1 MKISSLQSLFTL
13 SSFASAWPTALE
25 SRALPPD
32 QLRRVLLRSNLLAKA
47 QTLEGFAYSN
57 PERNRVFGG
66 PGHNATVNYLYDQ
79 IAALSSYY
87 DVEYQPFVELYTA
100 GNATVSVNGADQA
113 AQLFTYS
120 PSGKFTESLV
130 VVANLGCNASDYP
143 ALSGK
148 IALISRGSCEFGL
161 KSALAGAAG
170 ADAAIIYDN
179 INETSFAGTLGAPP
193 RPEGPYVPTAGIS
206 QVNGLALKNA
216 IGGGAT
222 VTADVNIVSVMENRT
237 TYNVIAQT
245 KGGDPDN
252 VLVLTAHTDSVEAGP
267 GINDNGS
274 GTIGILEVALQ
285 LAKFS
290 VNNAIRFV
298 WVSAEEFGL
307 LGSKYY
313 VSTLSAAQKSQIRL
327 NLNFDMIASPNYKY
341 GIYDGDGSTFNVTG
355 APGSAEAEKLFQD
368 YFTNEAHLAYVPDK
382 FDGRSDYAPFA
393 DAGIAAGGLF
403 TGAEGIKTAEE
414 QQLFGGQAGVAY
426 DVNYHGAGDNVQNL
440 NLDAFLQNAKAIA
453 HAVAVYGRS
462 FETLPL
468 RDEGLR
474 RRREVGR
481 KGQEIR
487 GKGRFDRFWSSEG
500 GVLELIRR
508 LAVDHPRVGITSMPP
523 AEALHLIVLT
533 RPPPKPVIHPV
544 ENDSYIPFLFL
555 ESIMSDAL
563 NQALQDLKSKNEE
576 VRTKAAHDVYAGVVA
591 AAREQA
597 PEAFQAT
604 YSLVNHRLSQLING
618 SDPYE
623 RIGGI
628 LAVEQLINFDGDDPA
643 QKTTRFAGY
652 LKSGLRANDNN
663 VLIYAARAL
672 GRLAVPGGAL
682 TAELV
687 ESEVKS
693 ALEWLQIDRQ
703 ENRRFAAVLV
713 IRDLARSS
721 PTLLYAF
728 VPQVLDCIWVAVR
741 DQKVLI
747 RETAAEAVGA
757 CFDIILT
764 RDTGL
769 RDLWHGRMYDE
780 TLQGFKSSSIE
791 YTHGSLL
798 ILRELLQ
805 KGGMFMRDRR
815 YRDACEIIL
824 RLKDH
829 KEPRIRSQV
838 VSTIP
843 LLAVY
848 SPMEFA
854 QNYLHKFMIYL
865 QGQLKKDKER
875 NTALIAIGKIAH
887 AVTSAIAPYLDGII
901 VFVREALSVKARNR
915 VGIDEAPVFQCI
927 SMLAIA
933 VGQTL
938 SKYMEALM
946 DPMFAC
952 GLSQSLTQA
961 LVDMAHYI
969 PPIKPMI
976 QDKLLD
982 LLSIVL
988 CGRPFKPLGCPD
1000 SKTPPI
1006 PAFAKDYNMS
1016 LADHKDSEIALALDT
1031 LGSFDFRGHQLN
1043 EFVRDVAIRYVEN
1056 NNPRIRKAAA
1066 LTCCQ
1071 IYTQDPIIR
1080 QTSSHAIRTVAQ
1092 VVEKLLV
1099 LGVADP
1105 VPDIRKTVLRS
1116 LDSKF
1121 NQQLATPG
1129 NIRSAF
1135 LAINDTDLEV
1145 REAAITII
1153 GRLTEINP
1161 AFIFPPLRKLLVNLM
1176 SGIKSSKDPKFE
1188 EDAARL
1194 ISIFI
1199 ANCSRIVKP
1208 YVSPLVN
1215 TLLPNTTAPNVAV
1228 ASTSIKAIGE
1238 LATVGGADVVQYI
1251 STLMPIIIGALQDL
1265 SSTTKRDAALHTLGQ
1280 LASSSGYVIQPYL
1293 DYPHLLDLLINIIK
1307 SEPQGSLRKETIK
1320 LLGTL
1325 GALDPYKNQQIME
1338 TSPEVR
1344 LRKESQAVSDV
1355 ALIMQGLTPNSEEY
1369 YPTVVFNTLLQ
1380 HMLKDASL
1388 SQYHTG
1394 VIDAIVTTFK
1404 TLGLKCV
1411 PFLGQIVPSFVAVV
1425 RSAPQNRLESYFNQI
1440 MILVKIVKK
1449 HIRPYGAALIGLVYD
1464 FFSTTVQI
1472 QYTVLSLVEALSRS
1486 LEHEFAGYIPKI
1498 LPIMLDV
1505 FEKDTTNRR
1514 IQSEKVLHTILVIGP
1529 SAEFFMH
1536 LIIPSLTQ
1544 LFQNQTHPV
1553 SIRKSAIDTIGKIS
1567 RNVNISDYAST
1578 IILNLVDIL
1587 GAPQQV
1593 LRQAALDCISAY
1605 IFQLGQDFLC
1615 YSITVKKALVASHL
1629 SHHNYDVLVSKLQ
1642 KGEDLPENLSPDE
1655 NYSAPRDDSTL
1666 TDAVQK
1672 KLPVNQEHLKAAFE
1686 ASGKSTHEDWL
1697 EWMRRFSVEL
1707 LKESPSHALR
1717 ACANLAGVYQPL
1729 AKDLFNAAFISCWTE
1744 LFEGYQDDLIK
1755 SLENAITSPNIP
1767 PEILQVLL
1775 NLAEFM
1781 EHDDKA
1787 LPIDIRVL
1795 GAHAAKCHAFAKA
1808 LHYKELEF
1816 EEEKTPSTVEAL
1828 ISINNQLQQSD
1839 AAVGILRNAQKY
1851 RDFDLKETWFEKLQ
1865 RWDEALSA
1873 YQRREMEDPRSF
1885 EVTMGKMRCLH
1896 ALGEW
1901 EILSDLA
1908 QQKWSLSSIDHKRAI
1923 APLAAAAAWGQKKW
1937 ELMDNYIHEM
1947 KGQSP
1952 DRSFFSAILAIQRNQ
1967 FVDAYGHIEKA
1978 REGLDTE
1985 LSALLGE
1992 SYDRAYQVVVRVQ
2005 MLAELEEIIA
2015 YKKSEGDLEKQAGM
2029 RQTWTTRLKGC
2040 QRNVEVW
2047 QRMLKVRALVVSP
2060 KENVEMW
2067 IKFANLCRKSGRI
2080 GLAEK
2085 SLQSLHKSNV
2095 EPNANALIGTSGVPE
2110 ILYAML
2116 KYQWSSGPHQHQTAL
2131 DRLQAF
2137 TAELAYQLSGHEE
2150 QMRELSLSR
2159 NPGRAMMEQPLT
2171 ELGNPPVAR
2180 PPLVDTT
2187 AIRTLLAKCY
2197 LKAGEWMTVLKKGDW
2212 SLDHVHDIIDA
2223 YENATKN
2230 NKTWYKAWHAWAL
2243 ANFEVVTAITSQANR
2258 ETAALPQD
2266 TIQDHVVPAVQGF
2279 FQSIA
2284 LSSNS
2289 ALQDTLRL
2297 LTLWFAHG
2305 GEAQVN
2311 LAVTEGFN
2319 SVSVDTWLEVIPQ
2332 LIARINQPNTVVR
2345 KSIHQLLKEVGKAH
2359 PQALVYPLTV
2369 AMKSN
2374 VTRRSASAGEIME
2387 NMKTHS
2393 PNLVEQADLVSQEL
2407 IRVAVLWHELWHEG
2421 LEEASRLYFGDNDIE
2436 GMFNTLEPL
2445 HDLVDKGAD
2454 TLREISFVQAFGR
2467 DLHEARDWC
2476 VAFRNSNEIGDLNQA
2491 WDLYYSVFRRIA
2503 RQLPHLM
2510 QLELTFVSP
2519 KLKEVKNLE
2528 LAVPGTYQSGK
2539 PVVRIMEFEPIFNVI
2554 PSKQRPRKMAL
2565 VGSDGALYTFVLK
2578 GHEDIR
2584 QDERVMQLFGLVNT
2598 LLNGDSES
2606 FKRHLNIQRFPA
2618 IPLSQS
2624 SGLLGWV
2631 PNSDTL
2637 HNLIKDY
2644 RENRRI
2650 LLNIEHRIMLQ
2661 MAPDYDNLTL
2671 MQKVEVFSYAMDN
2684 TTGKDLYR
2692 VLWLKS
2698 KSSESWLQRRTNYTR
2713 SLAVMSM
2720 VGYIL
2725 GLGDRHPSN
2734 LMLDRITGK
2743 IIHIDFGDCFEV
2755 AMHREKYP
2763 ERVPFRLTRMLTFAM
2778 EVSNIDGSFKL
2789 SSEAVMRVIRDNKES
2804 LMAVLEA
2811 FIHDPLLNW
2820 RLGNR
2825 ESPPEP
2831 SFPSERRQSIV
2842 GELEQAQQQRLSNGG
2857 SYRARRI
2864 SALTEGDVDPQRA
2877 DENREVQNARA
2888 IQVLARVKEKLTG
2901 RDFKKDEELNV
2912 EDQVQKLIRQA
2923 TSVENLCQHY
2933 IGWCSFW

>member
-1 MKISSLQSLFTL
+1 MSESLNRSLQ
-13 SSFASAWPTALE
+13 E
-25 SRALPPD
+25 
-32 QLRRVLLRSNLLAKA
+32 
-47 QTLEGFAYSN
+47 
-57 PERNRVFGG
+57 
-66 PGHNATVNYLYDQ
+66 
-79 IAALSSYY
+79 
-87 DVEYQPFVELYTA
+87 
-100 GNATVSVNGADQA
+100 
-113 AQLFTYS
+113 
-120 PSGKFTESLV
+120 
-130 VVANLGCNASDYP
+130 
-143 ALSGK
+143 
-148 IALISRGSCEFGL
+148 
-161 KSALAGAAG
+161 
-170 ADAAIIYDN
+170 
-179 INETSFAGTLGAPP
+179 
-193 RPEGPYVPTAGIS
+193 
-206 QVNGLALKNA
+206 
-216 IGGGAT
+216 
-222 VTADVNIVSVMENRT
+222 
-237 TYNVIAQT
+237 
-245 KGGDPDN
+245 
-252 VLVLTAHTDSVEAGP
+252 
-267 GINDNGS
+267 
-274 GTIGILEVALQ
+274 
-285 LAKFS
+285 
-290 VNNAIRFV
+290 
-298 WVSAEEFGL
+298 
-307 LGSKYY
+307 
-313 VSTLSAAQKSQIRL
+313 
-327 NLNFDMIASPNYKY
+327 
-341 GIYDGDGSTFNVTG
+341 
-355 APGSAEAEKLFQD
+355 
-368 YFTNEAHLAYVPDK
+368 
-382 FDGRSDYAPFA
+382 
-393 DAGIAAGGLF
+393 
-403 TGAEGIKTAEE
+403 
-414 QQLFGGQAGVAY
+414 
-426 DVNYHGAGDNVQNL
+426 
-440 NLDAFLQNAKAIA
+440 
-453 HAVAVYGRS
+453 
-462 FETLPL
+462 
-468 RDEGLR
+468 
-474 RRREVGR
+474 
-481 KGQEIR
+481 
-487 GKGRFDRFWSSEG
+487 
-500 GVLELIRR
+500 
-508 LAVDHPRVGITSMPP
+508 
-523 AEALHLIVLT
+523 
-533 RPPPKPVIHPV
+533 
-544 ENDSYIPFLFL
+544 
-555 ESIMSDAL
+555 
-563 NQALQDLKSKNEE
+563 LKSKNDD
-576 VRTKAAHDVYAGVVA
+576 VRVKAAHDIYTAVVV
-591 AAREQA
+591 AAREQPA
-597 PEAFQAT
+597 EAFHEF
-604 YSLVNHRLSQLING
+604 YNNINHRLGQLITNS
-618 SDPYE
+618 SDPNE

-628 LAVEQLINFDGDDPA
+628 LAIEQLINFDSDDAA
-643 QKTTRFAGY
+643 QKTTRFANI
-652 LKSGLRANDNN
+652 LKSALRANDNN

-672 GRLAVPGGAL
+672 GHLAVPGGAL

-687 ESEVKS
+687 ESEVQS
-693 ALEWLQIDRQ
+693 ALEWLSSERQ
-703 ENRRFAAVLV
+703 ENRRFAATLV
-713 IRDLARSS
+713 IRELAKNS

-728 VPQVLDCIWVAVR
+728 VPTILECIWGAVK
-741 DQKVLI
+741 DPKVLI

-757 CFDIILT
+757 CFEIILT
-764 RDTGL
+764 RDPGL
-769 RDLWHGRMYDE
+769 RDHWHGQVYDD
-780 TLQGFKSSSIE
+780 TLQGFKSNNLESI
-791 YTHGSLL
+791 HGSLL
-798 ILRELLQ
+798 MLKELLQ
-805 KGGMFMRDRR
+805 KGGMFMRDQR
-815 YRDACEIIL
+815 YRDACEIVL

-829 KEPRIRSQV
+829 KEARIRAQV
-838 VSTIP
+838 VSMIP
-843 LLAVY
+843 LLAIY

-901 VFVREALSVKARNR
+901 VFVREGLSVKARNR

-927 SMLAIA
+927 SMLSIA

-952 GLSQSLTQA
+952 GLSPSLTQA

-1000 SKTPPI
+1000 NKVPHI
-1006 PAFAKDYNMS
+1006 PAFAKDFNLS
-1016 LADHKDSEIALALDT
+1016 PTDHKDSEIALALGT
-1031 LGSFDFRGHQLN
+1031 LGSFDFRGLQLN

-1056 NNPRIRKAAA
+1056 NSPIIRKAAA
-1066 LTCCQ
+1066 LTSCQ
-1071 IYTQDPIIR
+1071 IYTQDPIVG

-1092 VVEKLLV
+1092 VVEKLLI

-1105 VPDIRKTVLRS
+1105 EPDIRKTVLHS
-1116 LDSKF
+1116 LVPKF
-1121 NQQLATPG
+1121 DRQLAHPS
-1129 NIRSAF
+1129 NIRSLF
-1135 LAINDTDLEV
+1135 NAINDFDFEV

-1161 AFIFPPLRKLLVNLM
+1161 AYIFPPLRKLIVNLM
-1176 SGIKSSKDPKFE
+1176 TGIQCSKDPKFE

-1199 ANCSRIVKP
+1199 ANCSKIVKP

-1215 TLLPNTTAPNVAV
+1215 TLLPNTTSSNVTV
-1228 ASTSIKAIGE
+1228 STTAIKAIGE
-1238 LATVGGADVVQYI
+1238 LSTVGGADVKRYI
-1251 STLMPIIIGALQDL
+1251 PTLMPTIITALQDL
-1265 SSTTKRDAALHTLGQ
+1265 SSPAKRDAALHALGQ
-1280 LASSSGYVIQPYL
+1280 LASSTGYVIQPYL
-1293 DYPHLLDLLINIIK
+1293 DYPHLLDLLVIMTK

-1320 LLGTL
+1320 LLGIL

-1344 LRKESQAVSDV
+1344 LRNESQAVSDV
-1355 ALIMQGLTPNSEEY
+1355 GLIMQGLTPNNEEY

-1380 HMLKDASL
+1380 NVLKDPSL
-1388 SQYHTG
+1388 SQYHSA

-1411 PFLGQIVPSFVAVV
+1411 PFLGQIVPSFIAVI
-1425 RSAPQNRLESYFNQI
+1425 RSAPQTRLEAYFNQI
-1440 MILVKIVKK
+1440 SILVTIVKK
-1449 HIRPYGAALIGLVYD
+1449 HIRPYAASLVELVYD
-1464 FFSTTVQI
+1464 FFWTSNQI

-1486 LEHEFAGYIPKI
+1486 LEQEFGIFLPKI
-1498 LPIMLDV
+1498 LPPMLTIFD
-1505 FEKDTTNRR
+1505 KDNTNRR
-1514 IQSEKVLHTILVIGP
+1514 IQTEKVLHTILVMGAP
-1529 SAEFFMH
+1529 TEYFMH
-1536 LIIPSLTQ
+1536 LIIPALVQ
-1544 LFQNQTHPV
+1544 LFRSQLNIA
-1553 SIRKSAIDTIGKIS
+1553 SIRKSSIDTIGKIS
-1567 RNVNISDYAST
+1567 RKVNIMDYAST

-1587 GAPQQV
+1587 GSNQQL
-1593 LRQAALDCISAY
+1593 LRQAALDCICAY
-1605 IFQLGQDFLC
+1605 IFQLGQDYLC
-1615 YSITVKKALVASHL
+1615 YDKTVKKALVASHM

-1655 NYSAPRDDSTL
+1655 NYNAPRDDSAL

-1672 KLPVNQEHLKAAFE
+1672 KLPVNQEHLKNAFE
-1686 ASGKSTHEDWL
+1686 ASKKSTREDWL

-1717 ACANLAGVYQPL
+1717 ACASLAGVYQPL

-1744 LFEGYQDDLIK
+1744 LYEQYQENLMTA
-1755 SLENAITSPNIP
+1755 LENAITSPNIP

-1775 NLAEFM
+1775 GLAEFM
-1781 EHDDKA
+1781 EHDDKS
-1787 LPIDIRVL
+1787 LPIDIRLL

-1808 LHYKELEF
+1808 LHWKELEF

-1851 RDFDLKETWFEKLQ
+1851 RDFELKETWFEKLQ
-1865 RWDEALSA
+1865 RWDEALAA
-1873 YQRREMEDPRSF
+1873 YRRREVDDPTSF

-1901 EILSDLA
+1901 EILSNLA
-1908 QQKWSLSSIDHKRAI
+1908 HQKWSLSSIDHKRAI

-1937 ELMDNYIHEM
+1937 NLMDDYIHEM

-1952 DRSFFSAILAIQRNQ
+1952 DRSFFSAILSIQRNQ
-1967 FVDAYGHIEKA
+1967 FVDAFSHIEKA

-2005 MLAELEEIIA
+2005 MLAELEEIIT
-2015 YKKSEGDLEKQAGM
+2015 YKKSEGNLEKQAAM

-2047 QRMLKVRALVVSP
+2047 QRMLKVRALVVGP
-2060 KENVEMW
+2060 RENVEMW

-2085 SLQSLHKSNV
+2085 TLDSLHRSNV
-2095 EPNANALIGTSGVPE
+2095 DPDSKVLIGTSGVPD
-2110 ILYAML
+2110 IIYAQL
-2116 KYQWSSGPHQHQTAL
+2116 KYKWSCGPQQHQPAL
-2131 DRLQAF
+2131 DRLQIF
-2137 TAELAYQLSGHEE
+2137 TSELAYQLSTHEE
-2150 QMRELSLSR
+2150 HVKQLAASHTT
-2159 NPGRAMMEQPLT
+2159 GRAIMEQPLT
-2171 ELGNPPVAR
+2171 ELGQPPGQAKSSI
-2180 PPLVDTT
+2180 DSS
-2187 AIRTLLAKCY
+2187 AIRTLLAKSY
-2197 LKAGEWMTVLKKGDW
+2197 LKAGEWLTVMKNGDW
-2212 SLDHVHDIIDA
+2212 TSDHVHDIITA

-2243 ANFEVVTAITSQANR
+2243 ANFEVVTAITSQTNR
-2258 ETAALPQD
+2258 ETAVMPQE
-2266 TIQDHVVPAVQGF
+2266 IIMAHVVPAVRGF

-2305 GEAQVN
+2305 GDPEVN
-2311 LAVTEGFN
+2311 LAVTEGFA

-2332 LIARINQPNTVVR
+2332 LIARINQPNARVR
-2345 KSIHQLLKEVGKAH
+2345 LSIHRLLAEVGKAH

-2369 AMKSN
+2369 AMKST
-2374 VTRRSASAGEIME
+2374 VTRRSHSAGQIME
-2387 NMKTHS
+2387 SMKAHS
-2393 PNLVEQADLVSQEL
+2393 PDLVDHADLVSHEL

-2421 LEEASRLYFGDNDIE
+2421 LEEASRLYFGDNDVE
-2436 GMFNTLEPL
+2436 GMMSTLEPL
-2445 HDLVDKGAD
+2445 HDMVDKGTD

-2467 DLHEARDWC
+2467 DLHEARQWSITY
-2476 VAFRNSNEIGDLNQA
+2476 RNTQEIGDLNQA
-2491 WDLYYSVFRRIA
+2491 WDLYYSVFKRIA

-2519 KLKEVKNLE
+2519 KLKEAKNLDI
-2528 LAVPGTYQSGK
+2528 AVPGTYQSGK
-2539 PVVRIMEFEPIFNVI
+2539 PVVRIIEFEPVFIVI

-2565 VGSDGALYTFVLK
+2565 LGSDGTSYTFVLK

-2598 LLNGDSES
+2598 LLNSDGES
-2606 FKRHLNIQRFPA
+2606 FKRHLNIQQFPA

-2684 TTGKDLYR
+2684 TTGKDLCR

-2743 IIHIDFGDCFEV
+2743 VIHIDFGDCFEV

-2789 SSEAVMRVIRDNKES
+2789 SSEAVMRVIRDYKES

-2842 GELEQAQQQRLSNGG
+2842 GGLDPASLEGQQQRLSGGG
-2857 SYRARRI
+2857 SLRARRVA
-2864 SALTEGDVDPQRA
+2864 ALESVTDPQGGN
-2877 DENREVQNARA
+2877 ENREVQNARA

-2901 RDFKKDEELNV
+2901 RDFKPSEELNV